1 MTMRVT
7 APLGGA
13 VTQAFEIWSNWFD
26 NVGQLGFINID
37 LGRTEKPELERR
49 ILQDVGRYGRQ
60 IGRISEALEVLIDQA
75 DLDRTKLS
83 DAQIAALHEFRE
95 MVADVNKCKEHEG

>member
-49 ILQDVGRYGRQ
+49 ILQDVGSYGRQ

>member
-1 MTMRVT
+1 MAPHYT

-13 VTQAFEIWSNWFD
+13 VTQAFDIWSHWFE
-26 NVGQLGFINID
+26 NVGQMGLINVN
-37 LGRTEKPELERR
+37 LGRTAKPELEKR
-49 ILQDVGRYGRQ
+49 ILQEVGSYGRQ

-83 DAQIAALHEFRE
+83 DAQIAALHDFRE
-95 MVADVNKCKEHEG
+95 MVQAVERCKNA